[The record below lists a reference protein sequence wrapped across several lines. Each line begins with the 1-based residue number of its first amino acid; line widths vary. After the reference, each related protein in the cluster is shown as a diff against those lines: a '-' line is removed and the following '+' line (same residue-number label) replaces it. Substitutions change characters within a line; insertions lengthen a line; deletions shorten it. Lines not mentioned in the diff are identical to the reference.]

1 MFNNGEFD
9 IDKYIND
16 DTLRKA
22 SEINGII
29 KAVSLIAICVVALKS
44 PILPFMKNSGDSL
57 LITVSHGFKI
67 LLIILGI
74 IGILM
79 FLRNLLAFILQI
91 TGKEETEFRQKYMMF
106 MAVIEA
112 STGNV
117 FSFLFGCLFIIFSL
131 FAFINGPDNLAEGST
146 VEGLYIVSGIF
157 LIAGLGIAIFGIVG
171 TVKNIKSL
179 INIKNEGHF

>member
-79 FLRNLLAFILQI
+79 FLRKNKKRLSEVILEISLLL
-91 TGKEETEFRQKYMMF
+91 
-106 MAVIEA
+106 
-112 STGNV
+112 
-117 FSFLFGCLFIIFSL
+117 FSRLPEKKKQNS
-131 FAFINGPDNLAEGST
+131 
-146 VEGLYIVSGIF
+146 VR
-157 LIAGLGIAIFGIVG
+157 
-171 TVKNIKSL
+171 NI
-179 INIKNEGHF
+179 